1 MPDAEGKKE
10 KREQELK
17 GNKEWWPRRALL
29 TRVAECHPLN
39 RVPRDE
45 PYFSWKQYA
54 RISVIS
60 SSLAGLLQI
69 EWTFIQQLD
78 GKAALLGEDGPCHE
92 ATASV
97 SAMAM
102 AQGRATATMRIARA
116 CGRLA
121 GGDNALTAILLH
133 FTRGSITAPSQPRR
147 GPFQN
152 RHRVMQDTLLSTG

>member
-1 MPDAEGKKE
+1 MRKGKRK
-10 KREQELK
+10 KGKQEPK

-29 TRVAECHPLN
+29 TRVAECHPLY
-39 RVPRDE
+39 RVPRDG

-69 EWTFIQQLD
+69 KWMFIQQLD

-102 AQGRATATMRIARA
+102 AMAQGRATATMRIARA

-121 GGDNALTAILLH
+121 GNDNAVTATLLH
-133 FTRGSITAPSQPRR
+133 LTRGSITAPSQPRR

-152 RHRVMQDTLLSTG
+152 RHRVMPDTLLSTG